1 MVLELFLSG
10 YPTTIPLH
18 PQGTGEVSP
27 DTPSVASLRAQS
39 VLELFLSGY
48 LKLPFLQILLY
59 LCVMKGLIVC
69 ILMLLSGGG
78 FFGTIPGEPFIIID
92 KQQLTLTLYDAD
104 STAVKTY
111 RIACSKYYG
120 PKERKG
126 DNKTP
131 EGTFKINQLLNARG
145 LSHDFG
151 DGKGPVRNAYGPWFL
166 RLDVPGFNDI
176 GIHGTHLPESIGS
189 RATEGCI
196 RLTNDDITD
205 LKGHVKVGTVVTILP
220 DETNEQ

>member
-1 MVLELFLSG
+1 
-10 YPTTIPLH
+10 
-18 PQGTGEVSP
+18 
-27 DTPSVASLRAQS
+27 
-39 VLELFLSGY
+39 
-48 LKLPFLQILLY
+48 
-59 LCVMKGLIVC
+59 MKGLIVC
-69 ILMLLSGGG
+69 ILMLLTGGTLSGAA
-78 FFGTIPGEPFIIID
+78 PGEPFIIID

-205 LKGHVKVGTVVTILP
+205 LKGRVKVGTVVTILP

>member
-1 MVLELFLSG
+1 MI
-10 YPTTIPLH
+10 T
-18 PQGTGEVSP
+18 SP
-27 DTPSVASLRAQS
+27 IDNILVEKANRKM
-39 VLELFLSGY
+39 Y
-48 LKLPFLQILLY
+48 LL
-59 LCVMKGLIVC
+59 KGDVV
-69 ILMLLSGGG
+69 
-78 FFGTIPGEPFIIID
+78 
-92 KQQLTLTLYDAD
+92 
-104 STAVKTY
+104 VKSY
-111 RIACSKYYG
+111 RISLGKNPVGAKVKS
-120 PKERKG
+120 G

-205 LKGHVKVGTVVTILP
+205 LKGRVKVGTVVTILP
-220 DETNEQ
+220 DEINEQ